1 MSRSAY
7 LKFKNS
13 EPLTRKEAMSAQCYE
28 CNGYSVEKAHDC
40 LGYGCPLYQWSPWG
54 KSPVLRRVD
63 GSESNETE
71 KK

>member
-13 EPLTRKEAMSAQCYE
+13 ELLTRKEAMSAQCYE

-40 LGYGCPLYQWSPWG
+40 LGYACPLYQWSPWG
-54 KSPVLRRVD
+54 KSPFPRCVD
-63 GSESNETE
+63 SSESNETE
-71 KK
+71 RK